1 MIPNK
6 NVKKKKSGKTKNT
19 ETDKYL
25 YKYNNVDCVKQRMPY
40 KVENMS
46 RIKIHN
52 NTNAKNG
59 RYKRLKCS
67 KHCRGKDLRQ
77 KY

>member
-1 MIPNK
+1 M
-6 NVKKKKSGKTKNT
+6 
-19 ETDKYL
+19 

-67 KHCRGKDLRQ
+67 KDCRGKDLRQ